1 MEQHFAEL
9 AAKYPLIVFERQMTH
24 FIARSQQL
32 LVDPT
37 LSQSNGDH
45 QYMGLLIPPTT
56 SAYADGSLS
65 MPVSE
70 DEDEDEDED
79 MDEDED
85 IRRARLE
92 GIKEEDESEIYPVV
106 VIKEATKTGRTRE
119 EEDDDDNSTAARV
132 VQVSKKHKHHAETTI
147 AQSSSVDTVDVMTK
161 GGKAG
166 HGHAAKKFRV

>member
-37 LSQSNGDH
+37 LSLNHGDH
-45 QYMGLLIPPTT
+45 QHMGLLIQPTT

-70 DEDEDEDED
+70 DEDEDEDEN
-79 MDEDED
+79 MDEDN
-85 IRRARLE
+85 RLE
-92 GIKEEDESEIYPVV
+92 GIKEEDESEVYPVV
-106 VIKEATKTGRTRE
+106 VIQEAAKAGHTRDE
-119 EEDDDDNSTAARV
+119 EDDDNSTAARV
-132 VQVSKKHKHHAETTI
+132 VQVSKKHKHHAESTM
-147 AQSSSVDTVDVMTK
+147 ARNSGVDTVEVKTE

-166 HGHAAKKFRV
+166 HGHASKKFKV